1 VSTQRTRSGLR
12 GLGIDYR
19 NLRKVAGFSV
29 EVPDTPFFTP
39 AEEVDDIETA
49 DATDAGTTEDLVN
62 ECKAKINELLGALR
76 DAGLIASPE
85 PEPEPEP
92 EE

>member
-19 NLRKVAGFSV
+19 NLRKVAGYNV
-29 EVPDTPFFTP
+29 NVPDTPLQQ
-39 AEEVDDIETA
+39 AVEVDDIETA
-49 DATDAGTTEDLVN
+49 DADDPETAEALVN

-85 PEPEPEP
+85 PEPEPE
-92 EE
+92 E

>member
-1 VSTQRTRSGLR
+1 MSTQRTRSGLR

-19 NLRKVAGFSV
+19 NLRKVAGYGV
-29 EVPDTPFFTP
+29 EVPDTPLLQ
-39 AEEVDDIETA
+39 AVEVDDIETA
-49 DATDAGTTEDLVN
+49 DADDPETAEALVN

-85 PEPEPEP
+85 PEPEPE
-92 EE
+92 E